1 MKRYSGEQFPPG
13 WYRKSST
20 SDIERYWDGN
30 KWTGEVKVNT
40 ESIAPVSTFEKQHKF
55 TFFSSRRDL
64 ISFTSAT
71 IVSLIVFALLLI
83 NIFPGENRSVPLE
96 TNKATPA
103 IEEESEPVFNETASP
118 SSAENCKVPD
128 GRISKTQPSNVG
140 FPILQ
145 DVIPAQGVANIIVA
159 PISFLDAP
167 GITDESTY
175 LQQQVKL
182 MEDWAQHFSNG
193 KLTYQFQLKTEW
205 IQVPTNSASYVI
217 KPEVANGPNASYL
230 IQQQMAQD
238 IVNAAS
244 PYFDFGAAHGML
256 FLFPPTIQGVEK
268 DLGGRGVA
276 LQTPSGT
283 KEYFFWGG
291 GQYHHTD
298 SGSLYSQIKRDKT
311 WAFWIH
317 EMLHSQGLSLH
328 APGNGFQTGLHADQ
342 YGQSL
347 AIDAWESFLAG
358 WISDENVY
366 CVNAND
372 VTTEKVK
379 LSPLETKT
387 AGKEIIVIRLSEFEA
402 IAVESRRS
410 TGFSAE
416 WPAWQNGL
424 LAYRINTQFD
434 NDRSNECCGDNG
446 NDPIYPKWSYMLLA
460 DGKELSNG
468 KPLSRQVNM
477 FMAMEGESI
486 SSDGIRIK
494 LVHSGE
500 QDYVEISK
508 VAN

>member
-1 MKRYSGEQFPPG
+1 VKINSAETYPSG
-13 WYRKSST
+13 WYRNTPT
-20 SDIERYWDGN
+20 SDIERYWDGR
-30 KWTGEVKVNT
+30 KWTGAVKINPDST
-40 ESIAPVSTFEKQHKF
+40 APVASFEKKQKKL
-55 TFFSSRRDL
+55 FFSSRKDL
-64 ISFTSAT
+64 TSFTSAAV
-71 IVSLIVFALLLI
+71 VSLIVLAFFLI
-83 NIFPGENRSVPLE
+83 NTIPGENRSLPLE
-96 TNKATPA
+96 TTQATPA
-103 IEEESEPVFNETASP
+103 IEEETEPVFNETPSP
-118 SSAENCKVPD
+118 SAAENCKVPD
-128 GRISKTQPSNVG
+128 ARINKTQPSNVG

-167 GITDESTY
+167 GINDESAY
-175 LQQQVKL
+175 LQEQVKL
-182 MEDWAQHFSNG
+182 MEDWAEHFSNG
-193 KLTYQFQLKTEW
+193 KLTYTFQLKTDW
-205 IQVPTNSASYVI
+205 IQVPTNSSQYEI
-217 KPEVANGPNASYL
+217 NPEIPHGPNTSYFV
-230 IQQQMAQD
+230 QQQMAQD

-244 PYFDFGAAHGML
+244 QYFDFGAAHGML
-256 FLFPPTIQGVEK
+256 FLFPPTIQGVVK

-291 GQYHHTD
+291 GQYHHID
-298 SGSLYSQIKRDKT
+298 SGGLLAETKREKT

-366 CVNAND
+366 CVNLND

-379 LSPLETKT
+379 LSPLETKA

-410 TGFSAE
+410 TGFSEE

-434 NDRSNECCGDNG
+434 NDRSNECCGDSG

-486 SSDGIRIK
+486 TSDGIRIK
-494 LVHSGE
+494 LVHSGD